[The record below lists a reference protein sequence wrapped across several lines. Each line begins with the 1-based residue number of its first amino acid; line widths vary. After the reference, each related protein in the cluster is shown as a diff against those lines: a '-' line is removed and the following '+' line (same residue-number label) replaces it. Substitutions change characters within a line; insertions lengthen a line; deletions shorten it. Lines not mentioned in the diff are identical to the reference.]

1 MKIINRNVKPKDQQG
16 RSNLTAPLASR
27 YVWKVLLVDDEQ
39 DIRTLTKLNLKGFEL
54 DGRQLQ
60 FLEANSALEARDIL
74 AKHEDIALAL
84 IDVVMETDD
93 AGLQLVEYIRNELAM
108 KMIRLVI
115 RTGQPGIAP
124 ERYIIDNFDIDDYKD
139 KTELTIDKLYTTVR
153 STIKAY
159 RELKAIDMNRMGLR
173 QIIDA
178 APEVYRISKGSLS
191 DFFDGIL
198 TQIIG
203 LCHLN
208 ENALIST
215 IDGMV
220 ATVMGETVKI
230 ESGAGEF
237 SHNKENRTRIESISK
252 TCIDSLLY
260 NKSTDNL
267 REGSLILPLTIDGNI
282 VGFIYLESSHLL
294 SSEDKN
300 LIEVFTNQCANALET
315 LKLHLNL
322 KKAYSQAIDTLAEVS
337 EFKDSTTGKHIN
349 RLGEYTM
356 AVAQAMGV
364 SGEDLHDYGKAA
376 MLHDVGKVGIPDNIL
391 QKPGKLTTAEFEIM
405 KQHSEIGAQLLSHSD
420 STKLAQGVAL
430 YHHERWDG
438 KGYPKGIPSGELPLI
453 TRIVAVVDVFDALVS
468 KRPYKEAWSHEDALD
483 AILSGSGSQFD
494 PNVVEVF
501 MALYRDGG
509 LDRILVMN

>member
-1 MKIINRNVKPKDQQG
+1 MKSKDQQG
-16 RSNLTAPLASR
+16 SSNLTAPLASR
-27 YVWKVLLVDDEQ
+27 YVWKVLLVDDEE

-54 DGRQLQ
+54 DGRELQ
-60 FLEANSALEARDIL
+60 FLEASSAFEAKEIL
-74 AKHEDIALAL
+74 DKHEDIALAL

-124 ERYIIDNFDIDDYKD
+124 ERFIIDNFDIDDYKD

-159 RELKAIDMNRMGLR
+159 RELKAIDLNRMGLR
-173 QIIDA
+173 KIIDA

-215 IDGMV
+215 IDGVV
-220 ATVMGETVKI
+220 ATVTGEEVKI
-230 ESGAGEF
+230 ESGVGELF
-237 SHNKENRTRIESISK
+237 HKKENRARIDNISK
-252 TCIDSLLY
+252 SCIDSILY

-267 REGSLILPLTIDGNI
+267 REGSLILPLTIDNNV
-282 VGFIYLESSHLL
+282 VGFIYLESNHSL
-294 SSEDKN
+294 SPEDKN

-322 KKAYSQAIDTLAEVS
+322 KKSYSQAIDTLAEVA

-349 RLGEYTM
+349 RLGAYTT
-356 AVAQAMGV
+356 AVAQSMGV
-364 SGEDLHDYGKAA
+364 SAEDSQDYGKAA

-405 KQHSEIGAQLLSHSD
+405 KQHSEIGAQILSHSD
-420 STKLAQGVAL
+420 STKLAQRVAL

-438 KGYPKGIPSGELPLI
+438 KGYPKGIPSGELPLV

-501 MALYRDGG
+501 IRLYRDGG

>member
-1 MKIINRNVKPKDQQG
+1 MKIVNRKAKQNDIAVPAKVFP
-16 RSNLTAPLASR
+16 SR
-27 YVWKVLLVDDEQ
+27 YVWKVLIVDDEE
-39 DIRTLTKLNLKGFEL
+39 DIRTLTKINLKDFEF
-54 DGRQLQ
+54 DGRKLL
-60 FLEANSALEARDIL
+60 FLEADSAASAKKIL
-74 AKHEDIALAL
+74 SEHDDIALAL

-93 AGLQLVEYIRNELAM
+93 AGLKLVEYIRNELNRH
-108 KMIRLVI
+108 MIRLII

-153 STIKAY
+153 SAIKAY
-159 RELKAIDMNRMGLR
+159 RELKAIDMNRAGLR
-173 QIIDA
+173 KIIDA
-178 APEVYRISKGSLS
+178 SPEVYRISKTSLS

-198 TQIIG
+198 SQIIG

-220 ATVMGETVKI
+220 ATINGEEVKI
-230 ESGAGEF
+230 ESGLGAF
-237 SHNKENRTRIESISK
+237 CHKDENRSRIDNISQ
-252 TCIDSLLY
+252 TCIDVIL
-260 NKSTDNL
+260 NKESANNL
-267 REGSLILPLTIDGNI
+267 RQGSLVLPLTIDENT
-282 VGFIYLESSHLL
+282 VGFVYLESNRAL
-294 SSEDKN
+294 SPEDRN

-322 KKAYSQAIDTLAEVS
+322 KMAYGQAIDTLAEVA

-349 RLGEYTM
+349 RLGAYT
-356 AVAQAMGV
+356 AVVAQGMGV
-364 SGEDLHDYGKAA
+364 SKEDAHGYGKAA

-391 QKPGKLTTAEFEIM
+391 QKPGKLTESEFETM
-405 KQHSEIGAQLLSHSD
+405 KQHAEIGAQILSHSD

-438 KGYPKGIPSGELPLI
+438 TGYPKGIPSQELPLI

-468 KRPYKEAWSHEDALD
+468 KRPYKEAWPHEDALE
-483 AILSGSGSQFD
+483 AILKGSGTQFD

-501 MALYRDGG
+501 VKLYHDGT
-509 LDRILVMN
+509 LNNILTMN